1 MHHNEEIIIRQLRE
15 GSESAYK
22 YLYDN
27 YYTTLCHTANGYLQ
41 DHDQSELIVG
51 DLIFHLWEIRE
62 SLQIE
67 TSLLGYLISA
77 VRNRCINYL
86 SSARMKHEVPV
97 SYLAQGKASGLM
109 ISDQATS
116 KDHVLNVLLEKELD
130 GEFEDAINA
139 LPHEC
144 KIVFI
149 KSRFEKKKYED
160 ISQELNISVNTVKYH
175 MKNAL
180 RLLRERLEKYVAVIL
195 LFYLLK

>member
-1 MHHNEEIIIRQLRE
+1 MDHNEEIIIRQLKE
-15 GSESAYK
+15 GSERAYK

-27 YYTTLCHTANGYLQ
+27 YYATLCHTANGYLQ
-41 DHDQSELIVG
+41 DHYQSELIVG

-86 SSARMKHEVPV
+86 SSSRMKHEVPV
-97 SYLAQGKASGLM
+97 SYLVQREVAGLE
-109 ISDQATS
+109 ISDHATP
-116 KDHVLNVLLEKELD
+116 KDYVLNMLLEKELD
-130 GEFEDAINA
+130 GELKYAISF

-144 KIVFI
+144 KNVFI
-149 KSRFEKKKYED
+149 KSRFENKKYED
-160 ISQELNISVNTVKYH
+160 IAQELNISVNTVKYH

-195 LFYLLK
+195 VILFFK